1 MIITLFF
8 AIIIAFYV
16 MMYAFTKN
24 IIIDKISDYKS
35 DSIQKYGILDKRIY
49 DYLHANK
56 KKLAIY
62 GALGWPIYY
71 LFSIGAAFGARTF
84 NTLTSDNYENRIAT
98 WLI

>member
-1 MIITLFF
+1 MIILFF
-8 AIIIAFYV
+8 FVILFVYSIIFVI
-16 MMYAFTKN
+16 TKN
-24 IIIDKISDYKS
+24 SIIDRIIEYKI
-35 DSIQKYGILDKRIY
+35 DSIQKYGVLDKKMY
-49 DYLHANK
+49 DYLNKNK